1 VAPCRVP
8 QPVSHRQT
16 GSVTVR
22 TVGVEEELL
31 LVDARDSHTKPAAD
45 EVVAEANRDASFE
58 ASQFEREFK
67 REQVETASTPCE
79 SAEELRSEL
88 RRLRAELAE
97 AARSKDANVAALAT
111 NPLPGRPTPTN
122 ERRYEEM
129 TRQFG
134 LLAHLQLTC
143 AQHVHVSIASKD
155 EGVAVLDRIRPWLAI
170 LTALSANSPFWL
182 GEDTGYASYRTVLWG
197 QWPTAGPNELFGDAG
212 AYERAVSDLLAS
224 ETMLDRG
231 MVYFDA
237 RLSASYPTVEIRVAD
252 VCQHVDDAVAIAL
265 LSRALVDTAAHDWRA
280 GIAPAD
286 VRVGLLQ
293 AATWRAA
300 RSGMTGDLVDVARA
314 RAVPAWTLAAEFLEH
329 LQPALHRYGDED
341 VTRSALSAVRE
352 RGTGASLQRAA
363 FARRTRLPDVI
374 TDSVQRTCKS

>member
-1 VAPCRVP
+1 M
-8 QPVSHRQT
+8 
-16 GSVTVR
+16 R

-31 LVDARDSHTKPAAD
+31 LVDARDSRAKPAAD
-45 EVVAEANRDASFE
+45 EVVAEANRDASNDESRF
-58 ASQFEREFK
+58 QREFK
-67 REQVETASTPCE
+67 REQVETASMPCK

-88 RRLRAELAE
+88 RRLRAEMAE
-97 AARSKDANVAALAT
+97 AAKSKDANVAALAT
-111 NPLPGRPTPTN
+111 NPLPGWPTPTN

-129 TRQFG
+129 IRQFG
-134 LLAHLQLTC
+134 MLAHLQLTC

-155 EGVAVLDRIRPWLAI
+155 EGVAVLDRMRPWLSI

-197 QWPTAGPNELFGDAG
+197 QWPTAGPNELFGDAVT
-212 AYERAVSDLLAS
+212 YERTVSDLLAS

-252 VCQHVDDAVAIAL
+252 VCQHVEDAVAIAL
-265 LSRALVDTAAHDWRA
+265 LCRALVDTAAHDWRA

-300 RSGMTGDLVDVARA
+300 RSGMTDDLVDVARA
-314 RAVPAWTLAAEFLEH
+314 RAVPAWTLTAELLEH
-329 LQPALHRYGDED
+329 VQPALHRYSDED
-341 VTRSALSAVRE
+341 VTRSALSVIRE

-363 FARRTRLPDVI
+363 FARRKRLPDVI
-374 TDSVQRTCKS
+374 TDAVQRTCNS